1 MKSSSWFHNLH
12 RRAHAF
18 TSGSDVTTLLGVH
31 RCFTFGSDVTA
42 RHIASPIAENDADE
56 KFLLFCLGRSLSFVV
71 SWSGTHS
78 IICLPPSRLAYLFL
92 LAKAQ
97 KKNLG
102 VPSLHVSYAHWP
114 LSSFWPTHI
123 CTVRMYALHPFAISA
138 SRVGISYTLSLALTR
153 EDAWEK
159 GSSQALSVRQLDP
172 RTLPVDLSARIG
184 RELLLT

>member
-31 RCFTFGSDVTA
+31 RCSTFGSDVTA
-42 RHIASPIAENDADE
+42 RHIASSTADMIE
-56 KFLLFCLGRSLSFVV
+56 TRTPFFSFVLV
-71 SWSGTHS
+71 VPCLSWFSWSGTHS
-78 IICLPPSRLAYLFL
+78 IICLPPSRLIYF
-92 LAKAQ
+92 
-97 KKNLG
+97 N
-102 VPSLHVSYAHWP
+102 WP
-114 LSSFWPTHI
+114 KPKRKIWECQVYMCHMLIGLCPAFGLRIFVQYSCMHF
-123 CTVRMYALHPFAISA
+123 
-138 SRVGISYTLSLALTR
+138 TLSPYQRQGSGYTITR